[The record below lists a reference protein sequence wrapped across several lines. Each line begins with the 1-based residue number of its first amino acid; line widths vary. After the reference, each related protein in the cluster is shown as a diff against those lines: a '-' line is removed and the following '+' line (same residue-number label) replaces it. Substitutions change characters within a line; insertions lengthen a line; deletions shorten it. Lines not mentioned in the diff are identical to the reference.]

1 MEKNMRLRKSD
12 IDEMISNLK
21 NEYVVNEEELDE
33 LVGLDGSLIDNDDYR
48 ATDTIVKA
56 KGTSDEFRKRTSQ
69 GPGAYYPYGG
79 AYYGGIYRNIVE
91 NGDEEINED
100 DIWDFS
106 EKELPK
112 EYEGKPAKEVAKFK
126 MESLL
131 DEMLNKKQKPKDIF
145 KKPNLEE
152 EDQLM
157 HDVNIPEFS
166 ELKTKFEK
174 PMVFRKTLH
183 LLDLINKE
191 NLSGVELAIILD
203 HLLDSVDVN
212 KLSKE
217 HRDLLCKKL
226 QHGEEE

>member
-1 MEKNMRLRKSD
+1 MEKKLKFKKTD
-12 IDEMISNLK
+12 IDEMISKLK

-33 LVGLDGSLIDNDDYR
+33 LVNLDGSLIDDNDYK

-56 KGTSDEFRKRTSQ
+56 KGTSDDHRRRTSQ

-91 NGDEEINED
+91 NNDEELNED

-106 EKELPK
+106 DKELPK
-112 EYEGKPAKEVAKFK
+112 EYEGKTSKEVAKNK

-131 DEMLNKKQKPKDIF
+131 DEMLNKKQTPKDII
-145 KKPNLEE
+145 KKRDLDEE
-152 EDQLM
+152 NQLM
-157 HDVNIPEFS
+157 HDVKIPEFQ
-166 ELKTKFEK
+166 ELKSKFEK

-191 NLSGVELAIILD
+191 NLSGVELAIILN
-203 HLLDSVDVN
+203 HLLDSININ

-217 HRDLLCKKL
+217 HRNLLCKKL
-226 QHGEEE
+226 EYGEEE

>member
-21 NEYVVNEEELDE
+21 NEYVVNEVELDE

-48 ATDTIVKA
+48 ATDTIVKS
-56 KGTSDEFRKRTSQ
+56 KGTSDEFRRRTSQ

-91 NGDEEINED
+91 NGDELNED
-100 DIWDFS
+100 DIWDLS
-106 EKELPK
+106 NKELPK
-112 EYEGKPAKEVAKFK
+112 KYEGKTSKEVAKFK

-131 DEMLNKKQKPKDIF
+131 DEMLNKRQKPKDIF
-145 KKPNLEE
+145 KRPNLEE

-191 NLSGVELAIILD
+191 NLSGVELAVILN
-203 HLLDSVDVN
+203 HLLDSVEVN